1 MTKKRRVASLR
12 SLYDQ
17 VPKFT
22 CKDGCT
28 ACCGAVPFS
37 RAEKKLLVDS
47 GQWEVARHKALTTD
61 RRPTGSP
68 LCPFASSEKGCEIYE
83 LRPLLCRL
91 FGAVSDPILKC
102 PHNCGPA
109 TMLDSETARKIFK
122 KWLLASGE

>member
-1 MTKKRRVASLR
+1 MTKKVKSLTTPHFLR

-17 VPKFT
+17 IPTFT

-28 ACCGAVPFS
+28 TCCGAVPFS
-37 RAEKKLLVDS
+37 RAEKKLLVA
-47 GQWEVARHKALTTD
+47 GGKWPVHKPLATD
-61 RRPTGSP
+61 RF

-102 PHNCGPA
+102 PHGCGPA
-109 TMLDSETARKIFK
+109 KPLDSETARKIFR
-122 KWLLASGE
+122 KWLGGET